1 MMSMSAC
8 RGSRFNEVRCNNVAS
23 FQIVDVM
30 KCFDEH
36 YVGWSRVK
44 KFVGLEFENSSTMS
58 KDSGEKKSGD
68 HHQSKKGK
76 GIVMYQRKKYSHNK
90 KATALPSK
98 QHAPPPE
105 ITVTGWADANSG
117 HLLTCACRV
126 CTGGAPTPLFRSNI
140 IAPRRP
146 ERDCPAGFVPPPQ
159 PVPGHFRANKV
170 SKGKVY
176 PSVVIPPSS
185 NEPQKTSREIPL
197 PKMEDIS
204 FIELL
209 ASGSAPS
216 QPAIS
221 FMDMLQNGK
230 KVADGCNFRQRFV
243 EKLNG
248 LNYFMKMVMEEEGG
262 VDDEQLFREVKQ
274 ELMIREVDAYACL
287 LRKENLDFGKVLMT
301 TN

>member
-1 MMSMSAC
+1 
-8 RGSRFNEVRCNNVAS
+8 
-23 FQIVDVM
+23 
-30 KCFDEH
+30 
-36 YVGWSRVK
+36 
-44 KFVGLEFENSSTMS
+44 MS

-98 QHAPPPE
+98 QHAPPLPPE
-105 ITVTGWADANSG
+105 ITVTDWADANSG

-126 CTGGAPTPLFRSNI
+126 CTAAVPTPLFRSNI
-140 IAPRRP
+140 IASPQLADTPLHNLPVPVSQSRRFNPPRP
-146 ERDCPAGFVPPPQ
+146 ERDCPTGFMPPPQ
-159 PVPGHFRANKV
+159 PVVGHFRANKV
-170 SKGKVY
+170 SKAKVY
-176 PSVVIPPSS
+176 PSVVIPPS
-185 NEPQKTSREIPL
+185 NEPLKTRREIPL

-209 ASGSAPS
+209 TSGSAPS

-221 FMDMLQNGK
+221 FMDVLQNGK
-230 KVADGCNFRQRFV
+230 KVAGGYNFRQRFV
-243 EKLNG
+243 EKSNG
-248 LNYFMKMVMEEEGG
+248 PNYYMKMVMEEEGG

>member
-1 MMSMSAC
+1 
-8 RGSRFNEVRCNNVAS
+8 
-23 FQIVDVM
+23 
-30 KCFDEH
+30 
-36 YVGWSRVK
+36 
-44 KFVGLEFENSSTMS
+44 MS

-68 HHQSKKGK
+68 DHQSKKGK

-90 KATALPSK
+90 KTTALPSK

-105 ITVTGWADANSG
+105 ITVT
-117 HLLTCACRV
+117 
-126 CTGGAPTPLFRSNI
+126 
-140 IAPRRP
+140 
-146 ERDCPAGFVPPPQ
+146 DCLAGFVPPPQ

-170 SKGKVY
+170 SKAKVY

-185 NEPQKTSREIPL
+185 NEPQKTRREIPL

-230 KVADGCNFRQRFV
+230 KVAGGCNFRQRFV
-243 EKLNG
+243 EKSNG
-248 LNYFMKMVMEEEGG
+248 LNYFMKMVMEEEEG

-287 LRKENLDFGKVLMT
+287 LRKENLDFGKLLMT

>member
-1 MMSMSAC
+1 
-8 RGSRFNEVRCNNVAS
+8 
-23 FQIVDVM
+23 
-30 KCFDEH
+30 
-36 YVGWSRVK
+36 
-44 KFVGLEFENSSTMS
+44 MS
-58 KDSGEKKSGD
+58 KDTAEKKSGD
-68 HHQSKKGK
+68 HQSKKGK
-76 GIVMYQRKKYSHNK
+76 EILMYQRKNKSTKDSHNK
-90 KATALPSK
+90 KSTALPSK
-98 QHAPPPE
+98 QHAPLPQAAE
-105 ITVTGWADANSG
+105 VTVTDWTDANSG

-126 CTGGAPTPLFRSNI
+126 CTGGAPTPPFRSNI

-146 ERDCPAGFVPPPQ
+146 ERDCPAGFMPPPQ
-159 PVPGHFRANKV
+159 PVVGHFRTKV
-170 SKGKVY
+170 SKAKVY
-176 PSVVIPPSS
+176 PSVVIPPS
-185 NEPQKTSREIPL
+185 NEPLKTRREIPL

-221 FMDMLQNGK
+221 FMDVLQNGK
-230 KVADGCNFRQRFV
+230 KVAGGYNFRQRFV
-243 EKLNG
+243 EKSNG
-248 LNYFMKMVMEEEGG
+248 PNYYMKMVMEEERG

>member
-8 RGSRFNEVRCNNVAS
+8 RGSRFYEVRCNNVAS
-23 FQIVDVM
+23 FQVVDVM

-36 YVGWSRVK
+36 YAGWSRVK
-44 KFVGLEFENSSTMS
+44 KFVGLEFENSSKMS

-105 ITVTGWADANSG
+105 ITVTDWADANSS
-117 HLLTCACRV
+117 HFLTCACRV
-126 CTGGAPTPLFRSNI
+126 CTGGAPTPFFRSNI

-159 PVPGHFRANKV
+159 PVP
-170 SKGKVY
+170 
-176 PSVVIPPSS
+176 
-185 NEPQKTSREIPL
+185 
-197 PKMEDIS
+197 
-204 FIELL
+204 

-230 KVADGCNFRQRFV
+230 KVAGGCNFLQRFV
-243 EKLNG
+243 EKSNG
-248 LNYFMKMVMEEEGG
+248 LNYFMKMVMEEEGV

-274 ELMIREVDAYACL
+274 ELMICEVDAYACL

>member
-1 MMSMSAC
+1 
-8 RGSRFNEVRCNNVAS
+8 
-23 FQIVDVM
+23 
-30 KCFDEH
+30 
-36 YVGWSRVK
+36 
-44 KFVGLEFENSSTMS
+44 MS
-58 KDSGEKKSGD
+58 KDKGEKKSGD
-68 HHQSKKGK
+68 DHQSKKGK

-98 QHAPPPE
+98 QHASPPPPE
-105 ITVTGWADANSG
+105 ITVTDWADANSG
-117 HLLTCACRV
+117 HLLTYACRRV
-126 CTGGAPTPLFRSNI
+126 CTGGAAVPTPLFRSNI
-140 IAPRRP
+140 IAPPRA
-146 ERDCPAGFVPPPQ
+146 ERDCPTGFMPPPQ
-159 PVPGHFRANKV
+159 PVVGHFRANKV
-170 SKGKVY
+170 SKAKVY
-176 PSVVIPPSS
+176 PSVVIPPS
-185 NEPQKTSREIPL
+185 NEPLKTRREIPL

-221 FMDMLQNGK
+221 FMDVLQNGK
-230 KVADGCNFRQRFV
+230 KVAGGYNFRQRFV
-243 EKLNG
+243 EKSNG
-248 LNYFMKMVMEEEGG
+248 PNYYMKMVMEEEGG